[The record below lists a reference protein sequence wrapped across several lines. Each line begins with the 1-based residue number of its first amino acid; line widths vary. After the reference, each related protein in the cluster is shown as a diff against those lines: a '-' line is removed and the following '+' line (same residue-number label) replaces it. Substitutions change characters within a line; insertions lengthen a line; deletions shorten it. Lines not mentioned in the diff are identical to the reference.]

1 MRKEKASTRQKSW
14 RFSVIPPRFV
24 PEGILQLI
32 EIDGDEKTLLHELP
46 MSSKNRDRINQMRTD
61 MLMINPKRNLAIGE
75 NNSIKIT
82 KDDRV
87 S

>member
-1 MRKEKASTRQKSW
+1 M
-14 RFSVIPPRFV
+14 IPPRFV
-24 PEGILQLI
+24 PEGVLQLI
-32 EIDGDEKTLLHELP
+32 EIDGDEKTLIQELP

-61 MLMINPKRNLAIGE
+61 MLMLNPKRNLAIGE
-75 NNSIKIT
+75 NNSIRYT

>member
-1 MRKEKASTRQKSW
+1 
-14 RFSVIPPRFV
+14 VIPPRFV
-24 PEGILQLI
+24 PEGVLQLI

-46 MSSKNRDRINQMRTD
+46 MSSRNRDRINQMRTD
-61 MLMINPKRNLAIGE
+61 MLMINPKRNLAVGE
-75 NNSIKIT
+75 NNSIRYT

>member
-1 MRKEKASTRQKSW
+1 MIT
-14 RFSVIPPRFV
+14 PRFV
-24 PEGILQLI
+24 PEGVLQLVEI
-32 EIDGDEKTLLHELP
+32 EGDEKTLLHELP

-61 MLMINPKRNLAIGE
+61 MLMLNPRRNLAIGE
-75 NNSIKIT
+75 NNSIRYT

>member
-1 MRKEKASTRQKSW
+1 M
-14 RFSVIPPRFV
+14 IPPRFV

-32 EIDGDEKTLLHELP
+32 EIDGDEKILLHELP

-61 MLMINPKRNLAIGE
+61 MLMIDPTLNLAIGE
-75 NNSIKIT
+75 NNSIRIT
-82 KDDRV
+82 RDDRV

>member
-1 MRKEKASTRQKSW
+1 M
-14 RFSVIPPRFV
+14 IPPRFV
-24 PEGILQLI
+24 PEGVLQLI

-46 MSSKNRDRINQMRTD
+46 MSSRNRDRINQMRTD
-61 MLMINPKRNLAIGE
+61 MLMINPKRNLAVGE
-75 NNSIKIT
+75 NNSIRYT